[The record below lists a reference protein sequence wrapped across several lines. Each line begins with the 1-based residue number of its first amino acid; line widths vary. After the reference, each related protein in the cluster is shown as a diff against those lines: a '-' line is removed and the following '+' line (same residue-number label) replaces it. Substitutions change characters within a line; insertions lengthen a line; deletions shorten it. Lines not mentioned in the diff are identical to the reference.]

1 MLAKSLLQKAVHHP
15 QQHVHRGDLKSENL
29 DLRVAIHYGI
39 PSTSS
44 VLAFDPFQR
53 LLAIGT
59 LDGRI
64 KVIGG
69 DGIEGL
75 LVSPKQLPYKY
86 LEFIQNQGFLIGI
99 SNDNDIQV
107 WNLEDRRLAC
117 CLQWE
122 SNITAFC
129 LIGGSHFMYI
139 GDEYGLLSVVK
150 FNGEDGKLS
159 HLPYNISANSL
170 TEASGLSV
178 PDDQPIVGILPQ
190 PHSSGDRVI
199 IAYANG
205 LIILWDVSKS
215 QILFIGGGKDL
226 QLKYAL
232 DLDVQDD
239 TSEHHLEE
247 KEISAIC
254 WASSDGSILAV
265 GYIDGDVLFWNTN
278 VTTSKGERK
287 GQSKSVIKLQL
298 SSAERRLPVIV
309 LQWSSNNSSHNDYNG
324 QLFIYGG
331 DEIGSEEVLTVLSL
345 EWSSGMDTVRC
356 VGRVDLTLTGSFA
369 DMILSPTAGATG
381 GNHKADLFVLTNP
394 GQLHLYEGTNLST
407 LLSEKE
413 RKQFARPVEFPMVI
427 PTADPSMTVGKF
439 SVLPAGG
446 NSSKSLSELV
456 SIMKPSLTP
465 SPTAGIKW
473 PLTGGVP
480 TQLSVTK
487 DSSID
492 RLYIAGYQDGSIR
505 IWDASYP
512 ILTLLFV
519 LDGEVQGMD
528 VSGSSAPVT
537 TLDFCWQNLNLA
549 VGNECGVVRIC
560 NLGSSNK
567 TSFHYVT
574 ETKCEVQSCAQ
585 GKEPKYKAVFSLLKS
600 PVQALQFGNCGAK
613 LAVGFG
619 VGRVAVLDV
628 CSPSI
633 LFVTDRISSS
643 GSPIISLSWLE
654 LKNAHSHVQSKE
666 QSETEVAVEP
676 EAEIIFILTKDA
688 EIFSIDGANGEMIH
702 PHPWHLKKEETAL
715 SMYIIESRFP
725 VLNHEK
731 HLEEFSKDT
740 TAKGEADLDVASTG
754 TEHPSSS
761 ETASSLDH
769 SLDMLVLLCCENSLQ
784 LYSMNS
790 VIQGKYKT
798 IHKINHMKPCCWTTT
813 VKKDG
818 RVCGL
823 FLLFQTGDLE
833 IRSLPDLELVKESSI
848 KSILR
853 WNYKANMDKLMTSDD
868 AQVTLT
874 SGCEVAFISL
884 LAGSNDF
891 RIPESLPCLHD
902 RVLAA
907 APDAAISSSS
917 NNKKQ
922 GMAPGILGGI
932 VKGFKGRKV
941 NASATPEFDFTH
953 LENKFLKAPFIDT
966 AQNVNKQED
975 IELDIDDIEIDETP
989 PVTSSSSYEAV
1000 KTKRGKPDIE
1010 IDETPP
1016 VTSSSSYEAV
1026 KTKKGKETDREKL
1039 LGAPDDS
1046 TPRVRTAQEIIAKYR
1061 KTGDASSAAA
1071 HARNKLAE
1079 RGEKLERISR
1089 RTEELQSGA
1098 ENFAS
1103 LADELVK
1110 TMESKKWWQI

>member
-1 MLAKSLLQKAVHHP
+1 MFAKRLLQKTAHHS
-15 QQHVHRGDLKSENL
+15 QQNVQRGDLKSEDL

-39 PSTSS
+39 PSTASI
-44 VLAFDPFQR
+44 LAFDPIQR

-75 LVSPKQLPYKY
+75 LISPKQLPCKY

-107 WNLEDRRLAC
+107 WNLETRHLAC

-139 GDEYGLLSVVK
+139 GDEYGTLSVVK
-150 FNGEDGKLS
+150 YDGEDGKLL

-170 TEASGLSV
+170 SEAAGFSF

-215 QILFIGGGKDL
+215 QIPFIGGGKDL
-226 QLKYAL
+226 QLKDAM
-232 DLDVQDD
+232 DSDVHDD
-239 TSEHHLEE
+239 TFEHHLQE

-265 GYIDGDVLFWNTN
+265 GYVDGDILFWNTSI
-278 VTTSKGERK
+278 TSSKGERN
-287 GQSKSVIKLQL
+287 GQNNNVVKLQL
-298 SSAERRLPVIV
+298 SSAERKLPVIV
-309 LQWSSNNSSHNDYNG
+309 LQWSSNNTSRNDYNG
-324 QLFIYGG
+324 KLFIYGG

-345 EWSSGMDTVRC
+345 EWSSGMETVRC
-356 VGRVDLTLTGSFA
+356 VGRADLTLTGSFA
-369 DMILSPTAGATG
+369 DMTLLPTAGATG

-394 GQLHLYEGTNLST
+394 GQLHLYDGTNLST

-413 RKQFARPVEFPMVI
+413 RKQFAHPVEFPMVI

-439 SVLPAGG
+439 SALPAGG
-446 NSSKSLSELV
+446 ISSKCLSELA
-456 SIMKPSLTP
+456 SITKPCSTP
-465 SPTAGIKW
+465 TPAAGIKW

-480 TQLSVTK
+480 TQLAVSK
-487 DSSID
+487 DNSID
-492 RLYIAGYQDGSIR
+492 RLYIAGYQDGSVR

-519 LDGEVQGMD
+519 LEGEEQGTN
-528 VSGSSAPVT
+528 VARSSVPVT
-537 TLDFCWQNLNLA
+537 TLNFCWHTLNLA
-549 VGNECGVVRIC
+549 VGNECGVVSIYY
-560 NLGSSNK
+560 LGRSDK

-574 ETKCEVQSCAQ
+574 ETKCEVQSFMQ
-585 GKEPKYKAVFSLLKS
+585 GKGPQCKAVFSLLKS
-600 PVQALQFGNCGAK
+600 PVQALHFGNCGAK
-613 LAVGFG
+613 LTVGFEF
-619 VGRVAVLDV
+619 GRVAMLDV
-628 CSPSI
+628 SSPSI
-633 LFVTDRISSS
+633 LFLTDCVSSS
-643 GSPIISLSWLE
+643 SSPIISLSWLDF
-654 LKNAHSHVQSKE
+654 KNVHSHVKS
-666 QSETEVAVEP
+666 SEHSEKDVAIKP
-676 EAEIIFILTKDA
+676 EEEIIFILTKDA
-688 EIFSIDGANGEMIH
+688 KIISINGANGEMIH
-702 PHPWHLKKEETAL
+702 AHPWHLKKEETAL
-715 SMYIIESRFP
+715 SMYIIEDSFP
-725 VLNHEK
+725 LSILNCEK
-731 HLEEFSKDT
+731 RSEESNKDT
-740 TAKGEADLDVASTG
+740 TAKIEAELDISSTG

-761 ETASSLDH
+761 EAASSLEH
-769 SLDMLVLLCCENSLQ
+769 SLDTLVLLCCENSLR
-784 LYSMNS
+784 LYSMKS
-790 VIQGKYKT
+790 VIQGKDKT
-798 IHKINHMKPCCWTTT
+798 IHKVNHTRPCCWTTT
-813 VKKDG
+813 FKKDG

-823 FLLFQTGDLE
+823 LLLFQTGDLE
-833 IRSLPDLELVKESSI
+833 IRSLPDLELVKESST

-853 WNYKANMDKLMTSDD
+853 WNYKANMDKLMTSDN
-868 AQVTLT
+868 AQVALT
-874 SGCEVAFISL
+874 SGCEMAFISL
-884 LAGSNDF
+884 LAGANDF

-907 APDAAISSSS
+907 AADAALSFSS
-917 NNKKQ
+917 NQKKKQ

-932 VKGFKGRKV
+932 VKGFKGGKV
-941 NASATPEFDFTH
+941 NTSAMPESNFTH
-953 LENKFLKAPFIDT
+953 LESKFLKTPFVDT
-966 AQNVNKQED
+966 SQNVNKHEEM
-975 IELDIDDIEIDETP
+975 ELDIDDIEIDDTS
-989 PVTSSSSYEAV
+989 PVTSSSSHEAV
-1000 KTKRGKPDIE
+1000 KTKG
-1010 IDETPP
+1010 
-1016 VTSSSSYEAV
+1016 
-1026 KTKKGKETDREKL
+1026 GKETDREKL
-1039 LGAPDDS
+1039 LGAADDS

-1071 HARNKLAE
+1071 HARNKLVE
-1079 RGEKLERISR
+1079 RQEKLERISR

-1110 TMESKKWWQI
+1110 AMENRKWWQI

>member
-1 MLAKSLLQKAVHHP
+1 MFAKRLLQKAVHHP
-15 QQHVHRGDLKSENL
+15 QLNVQRGDLKPQDL

-44 VLAFDPFQR
+44 VLAFDPIQR
-53 LLAIGT
+53 LLAVGT

-75 LVSPKQLPYKY
+75 LISPKQLPFKY

-107 WNLEDRRLAC
+107 WNLEDRCLAC

-150 FNGEDGKLS
+150 FDGEDGKLS

-170 TEASGLSV
+170 SDASGLSV

-190 PHSSGDRVI
+190 PHSSGDRVV

-205 LIILWDVSKS
+205 LIILWDISKS
-215 QILFIGGGKDL
+215 QIPFIGGGKDL
-226 QLKYAL
+226 QLKDAV
-232 DLDVQDD
+232 DSDVQDD
-239 TSEHHLEE
+239 TSEQHLQE

-265 GYIDGDVLFWNTN
+265 GYIDGDILFWNTS
-278 VTTSKGERK
+278 TASSKGERN
-287 GQSKSVIKLQL
+287 GQNKNVVKLQL

-309 LQWSSNNSSHNDYNG
+309 LQWSSNKSSRNDYNG

-394 GQLHLYEGTNLST
+394 GQLHLYDGTNLST

-413 RKQFARPVEFPMVI
+413 RKQFACPVEFPPVI
-427 PTADPSMTVGKF
+427 PTADPSMTFGKF
-439 SVLPAGG
+439 SVLPTGG
-446 NSSKSLSELV
+446 NSSKSLSKLV
-456 SIMKPSLTP
+456 SLMKPHLTP
-465 SPTAGIKW
+465 NTTAGIKW

-480 TQLSVTK
+480 TQLSVSK
-487 DSSID
+487 DNSID
-492 RLYIAGYQDGSIR
+492 RLYVAGYQDGSVR

-519 LDGEVQGMD
+519 LEGEVQGTD
-528 VSGSSAPVT
+528 VAGSSAPVT
-537 TLDFCWQNLNLA
+537 TLDFCCQTLNLA
-549 VGNECGVVRIC
+549 VGNECGVVRIY
-560 NLGSSNK
+560 NLGSSNT

-574 ETKCEVQSCAQ
+574 EAKCEVQSCAQ
-585 GKEPKYKAVFSLLKS
+585 GKGPKFEVVFSLLKS

-619 VGRVAVLDV
+619 FGRVAVLDMS
-628 CSPSI
+628 SPAI
-633 LFVTDRISSS
+633 LFVADCISSS
-643 GSPIISLSWLE
+643 SSPIISLSWLE
-654 LKNAHSHVQSKE
+654 YKIAHSHVKSTE
-666 QSETEVAVEP
+666 QSETEVAVKP
-676 EAEIIFILTKDA
+676 EEEIIFVLTKDA
-688 EIFSIDGANGEMIH
+688 QIFSIDVANGEKIH

-715 SMYIIESRFP
+715 SMYIIAST
-725 VLNHEK
+725 VLNREK
-731 HLEEFSKDT
+731 HLEESSKDT
-740 TAKGEADLDVASTG
+740 TSKGEAELDDSSTG

-761 ETASSLDH
+761 ETASSLDR
-769 SLDMLVLLCCENSLQ
+769 SLDKLVLLCCENSLR
-784 LYSMNS
+784 LYSMKS
-790 VIQGKYKT
+790 VIQGKDKT
-798 IHKINHMKPCCWTTT
+798 IHKVNHAKPCCWTTT
-813 VKKDG
+813 FKKDG
-818 RVCGL
+818 KVCGL
-823 FLLFQTGDLE
+823 LLMFQTGDLE

-853 WNYKANMDKLMTSDD
+853 WNYKANMDKLLTSDG
-868 AQVTLT
+868 AQLTLT
-874 SGCEVAFISL
+874 SGCEVAFVSL

-907 APDAAISSSS
+907 AADAAINFSS
-917 NNKKQ
+917 NQKKKQ

-932 VKGFKGRKV
+932 VKGLKGGKV
-941 NASATPEFDFTH
+941 NTSATPESDFTH
-953 LENKFLKAPFIDT
+953 LETKFLKTPFIDT
-966 AQNVNKQED
+966 TQNVNKQEH
-975 IELDIDDIEIDETP
+975 IELDIDDIDIDETP
-989 PVTSSSSYEAV
+989 TVTSFPPHEAV
-1000 KTKRGKPDIE
+1000 KSKR
-1010 IDETPP
+1010 
-1016 VTSSSSYEAV
+1016 
-1026 KTKKGKETDREKL
+1026 GKETDREKL
-1039 LGAPDDS
+1039 LGAQDDS

-1061 KTGDASSAAA
+1061 KAGDASSAAA
-1071 HARNKLAE
+1071 HARDKLAE

-1089 RTEELQSGA
+1089 RTAELQSGA

-1110 TMESKKWWQI
+1110 AMENRKWWQI

>member
-1 MLAKSLLQKAVHHP
+1 MFAKRLLQKAVHHHP
-15 QQHVHRGDLKSENL
+15 QLNVQRGDLKPQDL
-29 DLRVAIHYGI
+29 DLRVAIHYGV

-44 VLAFDPFQR
+44 VLAFDPIQR

-75 LVSPKQLPYKY
+75 LISPKQLPYKY

-107 WNLEDRRLAC
+107 WNLEDRCLAC

-150 FNGEDGKLS
+150 FDGEDGKLS

-170 TEASGLSV
+170 SEASGLSV

-190 PHSSGDRVI
+190 PHSSGDRVV

-215 QILFIGGGKDL
+215 QIPFIGGGKDL
-226 QLKYAL
+226 QLKDAV
-232 DLDVQDD
+232 DSDVQDD
-239 TSEHHLEE
+239 ISEIHLQE

-265 GYIDGDVLFWNTN
+265 GYIDGDILFWNTS
-278 VTTSKGERK
+278 TAPSKGERNEQTK
-287 GQSKSVIKLQL
+287 NVVKLRL
-298 SSAERRLPVIV
+298 SSSERRLPVIV
-309 LQWSSNNSSHNDYNG
+309 LQWSSNKSSRNDYNG

-345 EWSSGMDTVRC
+345 EWSSGMDAVRC

-394 GQLHLYEGTNLST
+394 GQLHLYDGTNLST

-413 RKQFARPVEFPMVI
+413 RKQFACPVEFPLVI
-427 PTADPSMTVGKF
+427 PTVDPAMTVGKF

-446 NSSKSLSELV
+446 NSSKSLSELT
-456 SIMKPSLTP
+456 SIMKPGLTP
-465 SPTAGIKW
+465 NTATGIKW

-480 TQLSVTK
+480 TQLSVSK
-487 DSSID
+487 DNSID
-492 RLYIAGYQDGSIR
+492 RLYIAGYQDGSVR

-519 LDGEVQGMD
+519 LEGVVQGTD
-528 VSGSSAPVT
+528 VASSSAPVT
-537 TLDFCWQNLNLA
+537 TLDFCQQTLNLA
-549 VGNECGVVRIC
+549 VGNECGVVRIY
-560 NLGSSNK
+560 NLGSSNT

-585 GKEPKYKAVFSLLKS
+585 GKGPECKAVFFLLKS

-619 VGRVAVLDV
+619 FGRVAVLDV
-628 CSPSI
+628 SSPAI
-633 LFVTDRISSS
+633 LFAADCVSSS
-643 GSPIISLSWLE
+643 SSPIISLSWLE
-654 LKNAHSHVQSKE
+654 FKNAHSHVKSTEK
-666 QSETEVAVEP
+666 SETEVAVKP
-676 EAEIIFILTKDA
+676 EEEIIFILTKDA
-688 EIFSIDGANGEMIH
+688 KIFSIDGANGEMIH

-715 SMYIIESRFP
+715 SMYIIASSFP
-725 VLNHEK
+725 VLNREK
-731 HLEEFSKDT
+731 HLEESSKDS
-740 TAKGEADLDVASTG
+740 TAKGEAELDASSTG

-761 ETASSLDH
+761 ETASSLDR
-769 SLDMLVLLCCENSLQ
+769 SLDTLVLLCCESSLR
-784 LYSMNS
+784 LYSMKS
-790 VIQGKYKT
+790 VIQGKDKT
-798 IHKINHMKPCCWTTT
+798 IHKVNHTKPCCWTTT
-813 VKKDG
+813 FKKDG

-823 FLLFQTGDLE
+823 LLLFQTGDLE

-868 AQVTLT
+868 AQLTLT
-874 SGCEVAFISL
+874 SGCEVAFVSL

-891 RIPESLPCLHD
+891 RIPEYLPCLHD

-907 APDAAISSSS
+907 AADAAINFSS
-917 NNKKQ
+917 NQKKKQ
-922 GMAPGILGGI
+922 GIAPGILGGI
-932 VKGFKGRKV
+932 VKGFKGKV
-941 NASATPEFDFTH
+941 NTSATLESDFTH
-953 LENKFLKAPFIDT
+953 LESKFLKTPFIDT
-966 AQNVNKQED
+966 TQNVNKQED
-975 IELDIDDIEIDETP
+975 IELDIDDIDIDETP
-989 PVTSSSSYEAV
+989 LVINYSSHEAV
-1000 KTKRGKPDIE
+1000 KSKG
-1010 IDETPP
+1010 
-1016 VTSSSSYEAV
+1016 
-1026 KTKKGKETDREKL
+1026 GKETDREKL
-1039 LGAPDDS
+1039 LGTQDDS

-1071 HARNKLAE
+1071 QARNKLAE

-1089 RTEELQSGA
+1089 RTAELQSGA

-1103 LADELVK
+1103 LADELAK
-1110 TMESKKWWQI
+1110 AMENRKWWQI

>member
-1 MLAKSLLQKAVHHP
+1 MFAKRLLQKSVLHP
-15 QQHVHRGDLKSENL
+15 QQNVLREELKSEDL

-44 VLAFDPFQR
+44 VLAFDPIQR

-75 LVSPKQLPYKY
+75 LISPKQLPYKY
-86 LEFIQNQGFLIGI
+86 LEFIQNRGFLIGI

-107 WNLEDRRLAC
+107 WNLEDRCLAC
-117 CLQWE
+117 CLPWE

-150 FNGEDGKLS
+150 FDGEDGKLS

-170 TEASGLSV
+170 SEASGLSV

-215 QILFIGGGKDL
+215 QIPFIGGGKDL
-226 QLKYAL
+226 RLKDAV
-232 DLDVQDD
+232 DSDVQDD
-239 TSEHHLEE
+239 TSEHHLQE

-265 GYIDGDVLFWNTN
+265 GYIDGDILFWNAS
-278 VTTSKGERK
+278 VASSKGERN
-287 GQSKSVIKLQL
+287 GQNKNVVKLQL

-309 LQWSSNNSSHNDYNG
+309 LQWSSNNSSRNDYNG

-356 VGRVDLTLTGSFA
+356 VARVDLTLTGSFA
-369 DMILSPTAGATG
+369 DMILSPTTGPTG
-381 GNHKADLFVLTNP
+381 GNQKADLFVLTNP
-394 GQLHLYEGTNLST
+394 GQLHLYDGTNLST

-413 RKQFARPVEFPMVI
+413 RKQFACPVEFPMVI
-427 PTADPSMTVGKF
+427 PTADPPMTVGKF
-439 SVLPAGG
+439 SVLPTGG
-446 NSSKSLSELV
+446 NSSKSLSELA
-456 SIMKPSLTP
+456 SIMRPGFTP
-465 SPTAGIKW
+465 NTTAGTNW

-480 TQLSVTK
+480 TQLSVSK
-487 DSSID
+487 DNSID
-492 RLYIAGYQDGSIR
+492 RFYIAGYQDGSVR

-519 LDGEVQGMD
+519 LGGEVQGTD
-528 VSGSSAPVT
+528 VSGSGAPVT
-537 TLDFCWQNLNLA
+537 TLDFCWQTLNLA
-549 VGNECGVVRIC
+549 VGNECGVVRVY
-560 NLGSSNK
+560 NLGSSNT

-574 ETKCEVQSCAQ
+574 ETKCEVQSCAR
-585 GKEPKYKAVFSLLKS
+585 GKGPECKAVFSLLKS
-600 PVQALQFGNCGAK
+600 PVQALQFGICGAK

-619 VGRVAVLDV
+619 FGRVAVLDV
-628 CSPSI
+628 SSPAT
-633 LFVTDRISSS
+633 LFVTDCVSSS
-643 GSPIISLSWLE
+643 SSPIISLSWLE
-654 LKNAHSHVQSKE
+654 FKNAHSHVKSTE
-666 QSETEVAVEP
+666 QSETEIAVKP
-676 EAEIIFILTKDA
+676 EEEIIFILTRDA
-688 EIFSIDGANGEMIH
+688 KFFSIDGTNAGC
-702 PHPWHLKKEETAL
+702 
-715 SMYIIESRFP
+715 FP
-725 VLNHEK
+725 VLNCEK
-731 HLEEFSKDT
+731 HLEESTKDT
-740 TAKGEADLDVASTG
+740 TVKGEAELDASSTG

-761 ETASSLDH
+761 ETASTLDR
-769 SLDMLVLLCCENSLQ
+769 SLDMLFLLCCQNSLW
-784 LYSMNS
+784 LYSMKS
-790 VIQGKYKT
+790 LIQGKDKA
-798 IHKINHMKPCCWTTT
+798 IHKVNHTKPCCWTTT
-813 VKKDG
+813 FKKDG

-823 FLLFQTGDLE
+823 LLLFQTGDLE

-868 AQVTLT
+868 AQLTLRVDAKWP
-874 SGCEVAFISL
+874 SFLSWLVQMIS
-884 LAGSNDF
+884 A
-891 RIPESLPCLHD
+891 LPCLHD

-907 APDAAISSSS
+907 AADAAINFAS
-917 NNKKQ
+917 NQKKNQ

-932 VKGFKGRKV
+932 VKGFKGGKV
-941 NASATPEFDFTH
+941 NTSAAPESDFTH
-953 LENKFLKAPFIDT
+953 LESKFLKTPFID
-966 AQNVNKQED
+966 AMQNVNKHED
-975 IELDIDDIEIDETP
+975 IELDIDDIDIDETP
-989 PVTSSSSYEAV
+989 PVTSSSSHEV
-1000 KTKRGKPDIE
+1000 KSKG
-1010 IDETPP
+1010 
-1016 VTSSSSYEAV
+1016 
-1026 KTKKGKETDREKL
+1026 GKETDREKL
-1039 LGAPDDS
+1039 LGAQDDS

-1071 HARNKLAE
+1071 HARDKLAE
-1079 RGEKLERISR
+1079 RGEKLQRISR

-1110 TMESKKWWQI
+1110 AMENRKWWQI

>member
-1 MLAKSLLQKAVHHP
+1 MFAKGLLQKAVHHP
-15 QQHVHRGDLKSENL
+15 HQQHVQRGVLKSEDL

-44 VLAFDPFQR
+44 LLAFDPIQR

-75 LVSPKQLPYKY
+75 LISPKPLPYKY

-107 WNLEDRRLAC
+107 WNLEDRCLAC

-150 FNGEDGKLS
+150 FDGEDGKLS

-170 TEASGLSV
+170 SEASGLSV

-190 PHSSGDRVI
+190 PHSSGDRVV
-199 IAYANG
+199 IAYASG

-215 QILFIGGGKDL
+215 QIPFIGSGKDL
-226 QLKYAL
+226 QLKDAV
-232 DLDVQDD
+232 DSDVQDD
-239 TSEHHLEE
+239 TSEHHLQE

-265 GYIDGDVLFWNTN
+265 GYVDGDILFWNTS
-278 VTTSKGERK
+278 VSTSKGERN
-287 GQSKSVIKLQL
+287 GQRKNVVKLQL

-309 LQWSSNNSSHNDYNG
+309 LKWSSNNSSRTDYNG

-345 EWSSGMDTVRC
+345 EWSSGMDNVRC
-356 VGRVDLTLTGSFA
+356 VGRVDLILTGSFA

-394 GQLHLYEGTNLST
+394 GQLHLYDGTNLSI

-413 RKQFARPVEFPMVI
+413 SKQFARPVEFPMVI

-456 SIMKPSLTP
+456 SKMKPGLTP
-465 SPTAGIKW
+465 SPTASIKW

-492 RLYIAGYQDGSIR
+492 RLYIAGYQDGSVR

-519 LDGEVQGMD
+519 LEGEVQGMD
-528 VSGSSAPVT
+528 VAGSSAPVT
-537 TLDFCWQNLNLA
+537 TLDFCWQTLNLA
-549 VGNECGVVRIC
+549 AGNECGVVRIC
-560 NLGSSNK
+560 KLGSSNEA
-567 TSFHYVT
+567 SFHYVT

-633 LFVTDRISSS
+633 LFVTDCISSS
-643 GSPIISLSWLE
+643 SSPIISLSWLE
-654 LKNAHSHVQSKE
+654 FRNAHSHVQSKE
-666 QSETEVAVEP
+666 QSEREVAVEP
-676 EAEIIFILTKDA
+676 EAETIFILTKDV
-688 EIFSIDGANGEMIH
+688 EISSIDGANGEMIH
-702 PHPWHLKKEETAL
+702 PHPWHLKIEETAL
-715 SMYIIESRFP
+715 SMHIIGNRFP
-725 VLNHEK
+725 VLNCET
-731 HLEEFSKDT
+731 HLEESSKDT
-740 TAKGEADLDVASTG
+740 TAKGKAELDASSTG
-754 TEHPSSS
+754 TEHLSSS

-769 SLDMLVLLCCENSLQ
+769 SLDTLVLLCCENSLR

-790 VIQGKYKT
+790 VIQGKDKT
-798 IHKINHMKPCCWTTT
+798 IHKINHTKPCCWTTT
-813 VKKDG
+813 FKKDG

-823 FLLFQTGDLE
+823 LLLFQTGDLE

-868 AQVTLT
+868 GQVTLT

-891 RIPESLPCLHD
+891 SIPESLPCLHD

-907 APDAAISSSS
+907 AADAAISISS
-917 NNKKQ
+917 NLKKKQ
-922 GMAPGILGGI
+922 GLAPGILGGI
-932 VKGFKGRKV
+932 VKGFKGGKV
-941 NASATPEFDFTH
+941 NASTTATPESDFTH
-953 LENKFLKAPFIDT
+953 LDNKFLKAPFIDT
-966 AQNVNKQED
+966 KD

-989 PVTSSSSYEAV
+989 PVTSSSSHEAV
-1000 KTKRGKPDIE
+1000 KTKG
-1010 IDETPP
+1010 
-1016 VTSSSSYEAV
+1016 
-1026 KTKKGKETDREKL
+1026 GKETDREKL

-1079 RGEKLERISR
+1079 RGEKLERLSR

-1110 TMESKKWWQI
+1110 TMENKKWWQI